1 MKINK
6 KLKALALSRGLGVAM
21 LTATSAQAQV
31 INLLDE
37 YYDELDQK
45 NSQNAGPL
53 LRGDY
58 SISGNTEEGIS
69 NYGIGETVPMGSG
82 LVILLGAGLGYI
94 ALKKKED
101 EQ

>member
-1 MKINK
+1 
-6 KLKALALSRGLGVAM
+6 M
-21 LTATSAQAQV
+21 LMTTSVQAQV

-82 LVILLGAGLGYI
+82 LVILLGAGLGYV

>member
-1 MKINK
+1 M
-6 KLKALALSRGLGVAM
+6 GLGVAM

-45 NSQNAGPL
+45 NSQNDGPL
-53 LRGDY
+53 LRGNY
-58 SISGNTEEGIS
+58 SINSNTEEGIS

-82 LVILLGAGLGYI
+82 LVILLGAGLGYV

>member
-6 KLKALALSRGLGVAM
+6 KLKALALSMGLGVAM